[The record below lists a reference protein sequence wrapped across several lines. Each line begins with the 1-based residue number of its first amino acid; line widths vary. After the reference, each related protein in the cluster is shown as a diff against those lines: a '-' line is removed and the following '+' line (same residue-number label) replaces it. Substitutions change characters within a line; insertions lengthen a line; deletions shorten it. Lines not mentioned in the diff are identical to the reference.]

1 MKIKLV
7 QLLMA
12 SSAMVL
18 ISCNVSDN
26 SALENTVNELKE
38 NQNNIQ
44 EQIIAIKE
52 LQDNQKV
59 VLKKMQSMEKTI
71 SNLALANKNK
81 PADKSRP
88 PQADPNK
95 VYNIEIGDSF
105 SIGPDNAKVTIIEW
119 MDFQ

>member
-1 MKIKLV
+1 MSGSVIL
-7 QLLMA
+7 
-12 SSAMVL
+12 L
-18 ISCNVSDN
+18 ISCNSADN

>member
-7 QLLMA
+7 KLFMSGSVIL
-12 SSAMVL
+12 L
-18 ISCNVSDN
+18 ISCNSGDN

-81 PADKSRP
+81 PADKNRP

-105 SIGPDNAKVTIIEW
+105 TIGPDNAKVTIIEW

>member
-7 QLLMA
+7 KLIMSGSVIL
-12 SSAMVL
+12 L
-18 ISCNVSDN
+18 ISCNSADN

-88 PQADPNK
+88 PKADPNK